1 MVNHLKVVNDS
12 SELRSTIEH
21 VQELQKF
28 GENVLDATKKF
39 GKLITNKNEIE
50 GLPVIA
56 LGLAAHSAVSKG
68 HENATTENGEWIIT
82 LDAPSFIVVL
92 QHARNRSLREEIYHI
107 EDLKEFSK
115 IQGALEANDLTHW
128 DITYWCETL
137 YGFVTIVVETVS

>member
-21 VQELQKF
+21 VQLLEIALGLYPEVAAQLLGFCLITWKELQKF

-92 QHARNRSLREEIYHI
+92 QHARNRSLREEIYR
-107 EDLKEFSK
+107 
-115 IQGALEANDLTHW
+115 A
-128 DITYWCETL
+128 Y
-137 YGFVTIVVETVS
+137 V

>member
-56 LGLAAHSAVSKG
+56 LGLAAHSAVSKFWLPNGQMKG

-92 QHARNRSLREEIYHI
+92 QHARNRSLREEIYR
-107 EDLKEFSK
+107 
-115 IQGALEANDLTHW
+115 A
-128 DITYWCETL
+128 Y
-137 YGFVTIVVETVS
+137 V